1 MRECS
6 KKKKSYVLILLLVQ
20 MILSIFVTHRPQALK
35 ICDRKIEFQEKKM
48 RLTTICY
55 IEKDDSYLMLHRTK
69 KQNDQSH
76 DKWLGVGGKFE
87 KDESPDEC
95 MLREV
100 KEETG
105 LTLESFRLRGV

>member
-1 MRECS
+1 
-6 KKKKSYVLILLLVQ
+6 
-20 MILSIFVTHRPQALK
+20 
-35 ICDRKIEFQEKKM
+35 M

-105 LTLESFRLRGV
+105 LTLESFRLPLFLLKVTLNYISHPKNDISHFVKKM